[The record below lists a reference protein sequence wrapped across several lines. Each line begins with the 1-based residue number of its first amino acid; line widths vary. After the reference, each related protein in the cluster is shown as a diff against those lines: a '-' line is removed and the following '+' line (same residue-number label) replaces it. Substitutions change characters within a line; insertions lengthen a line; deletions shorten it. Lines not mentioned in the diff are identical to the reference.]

1 MANFVSGQTNDA
13 YTLMTNI
20 VAQATGST
28 SISVTDTTSFV
39 SAGELALRT
48 GADNVMNA
56 ISTVISRTIE
66 SVRPYRRRFDILE
79 TTPERW
85 GGQIRKVV
93 PLYMGFE
100 ETTDSN
106 TIQNPTTLANGNTVD
121 MFTINAPKAIQL
133 NFYGSQ
139 KLQKSI
145 TRFRDQ
151 LDMAFHNE
159 QEFLAFMDAIMTE
172 YSNEIELMIEN
183 RARLVVNNF
192 IAGNIDM
199 GGANVIDLVAGFNAK
214 YGSSPAKSR
223 QECLSTYVEPFMKY
237 VASQIKLYSSRLED
251 MSTLYHANLTGYQ
264 PIMRHTPKARQKMLM
279 YNPVFL
285 EAEAEVYSGLFNPQ
299 YLEIGDFEGVNFWQ
313 NPNDPSKISCLP
325 NKLDV
330 ATGKSVDAAATVTE
344 DFVLGILF
352 DEEALGI
359 LPQFDYASTTP
370 FNSKGGYWNLFSH
383 WKFQNYVDY
392 TENSVIFIL
401 GA

>member
-13 YTLMTNI
+13 YTLMSAI
-20 VAQATGST
+20 VSQATGQS
-28 SISVTDTTSFV
+28 SIAVTDTTSFV

-66 SVRPYRRRFDILE
+66 SVRPYRRKFDILN

-85 GGQIRKVV
+85 GGQLRKLV

-100 ETTDSN
+100 ETKDSN
-106 TIQNPTTLANGNTVD
+106 TIQNPTNLQDGTPLGLG
-121 MFTINAPKAIQL
+121 TILAPKYLQL

-139 KLQKSI
+139 KLQKHI

-151 LDMAFHNE
+151 LDTAFHNE
-159 QEFLAFMDAIMTE
+159 AEFLAFIDAIMVE
-172 YSNEIELMIEN
+172 YANEIELMIEN
-183 RARLVVNNF
+183 RARLTVNNF

-199 GGANVIDLVAGFNAK
+199 GGANVVDLVAGFNAK
-214 YGSSPAKSR
+214 YNYTPPKNR
-223 QECLSTYVEPFMKY
+223 DECLSTYVEPFMKY
-237 VASQIKLYSSRLED
+237 VASQIKLYSERLTD
-251 MSTLYHANLTGYQ
+251 MSTLYHANITGYQ
-264 PIMRHTPKARQKMLM
+264 PIMRHTPKDRQKMLM

-299 YLEIGDFEGVNFWQ
+299 YLNIGDFEGVNYWQ
-313 NPNDPSKISCLP
+313 NPSDPSAIKCLP
-325 NKLDV
+325 NELDV
-330 ATGKSVDAAATVTE
+330 ATGQSVDAAAAVEE

-359 LPQFDYASTTP
+359 LPQFDYSASSP
-370 FNSKGGYWNLFSH
+370 LDPEHGCWNLYSH
-383 WKFQNYVDY
+383 WKFNSYNDY
-392 TENSVIFIL
+392 TENSIIFIL
-401 GA
+401 G

>member
-1 MANFVSGQTNDA
+1 MSNFVSGQTNDA

-20 VAQATGST
+20 VAQATGSS

-159 QEFLAFMDAIMTE
+159 Q
-172 YSNEIELMIEN
+172 
-183 RARLVVNNF
+183 
-192 IAGNIDM
+192 
-199 GGANVIDLVAGFNAK
+199 
-214 YGSSPAKSR
+214 
-223 QECLSTYVEPFMKY
+223 
-237 VASQIKLYSSRLED
+237 
-251 MSTLYHANLTGYQ
+251 
-264 PIMRHTPKARQKMLM
+264 
-279 YNPVFL
+279 
-285 EAEAEVYSGLFNPQ
+285 
-299 YLEIGDFEGVNFWQ
+299 
-313 NPNDPSKISCLP
+313 
-325 NKLDV
+325 
-330 ATGKSVDAAATVTE
+330 
-344 DFVLGILF
+344 
-352 DEEALGI
+352 
-359 LPQFDYASTTP
+359 
-370 FNSKGGYWNLFSH
+370 
-383 WKFQNYVDY
+383 
-392 TENSVIFIL
+392 
-401 GA
+401 